1 MKIVCGT
8 AFKCPETPRKRLRP
22 QTKKPLFCRGLL
34 SLAMLCES
42 QKWTILDSNP
52 SGCHGGNERFAE
64 SGADSGAVGAR
75 DTLVEADLDR
85 LIELWPM
92 LVSDDRAA
100 LLAHAE
106 HLAALRNGSVRTT
119 PQNRV

>member
-1 MKIVCGT
+1 MRDS
-8 AFKCPETPRKRLRP
+8 TPR
-22 QTKKPLFCRGLL
+22 
-34 SLAMLCES
+34 E
-42 QKWTILDSNP
+42 
-52 SGCHGGNERFAE
+52 CHGENWHRAE

-75 DTLVEADLDR
+75 GTLVDEDLER

-106 HLAALRNGSVRTT
+106 HLAALRGGAISERAACEISSRYTSCG
-119 PQNRV
+119 

>member
-1 MKIVCGT
+1 MRDS
-8 AFKCPETPRKRLRP
+8 TPR
-22 QTKKPLFCRGLL
+22 
-34 SLAMLCES
+34 E
-42 QKWTILDSNP
+42 
-52 SGCHGGNERFAE
+52 CHGENWHRAE

>member
-1 MKIVCGT
+1 MTET
-8 AFKCPETPRKRLRP
+8 AI
-22 QTKKPLFCRGLL
+22 
-34 SLAMLCES
+34 SVS
-42 QKWTILDSNP
+42 
-52 SGCHGGNERFAE
+52 

-85 LIELWPM
+85 LAELWPM

-106 HLAALRNGSVRTT
+106 HLAALRDGTT
-119 PQNRV
+119 GETSSR

>member
-1 MKIVCGT
+1 MRDS
-8 AFKCPETPRKRLRP
+8 TPR
-22 QTKKPLFCRGLL
+22 
-34 SLAMLCES
+34 E
-42 QKWTILDSNP
+42 
-52 SGCHGGNERFAE
+52 CHGENWHRAE

-75 DTLVEADLDR
+75 DTLVDADLDR

-106 HLAALRNGSVRTT
+106 HLVALRGGATPELCEAGMARLGQVTVR
-119 PQNRV
+119 VV